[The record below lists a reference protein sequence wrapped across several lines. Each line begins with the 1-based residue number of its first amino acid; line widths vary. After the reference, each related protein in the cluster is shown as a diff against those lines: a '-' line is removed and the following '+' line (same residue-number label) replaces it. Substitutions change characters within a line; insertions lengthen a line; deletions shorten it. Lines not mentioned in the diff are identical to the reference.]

1 MKRIILILL
10 LLCLIYSK
18 KLPLEEIWENVK
30 KDTENDLM
38 INNKYFFIYQE
49 KNYTELDINGEKMI
63 SLYSKQNET
72 YLIIVIYVII
82 YF

>member
-30 KDTENDLM
+30 KDTENNLM
-38 INNKYFFIYQE
+38 VNNKYFFIYQE
-49 KNYTELDINGEKMI
+49 KNYTELYINGEKMI